1 MVGTVRRVGAGP
13 AHPTGRVRGGTGR
26 AGSLLLPGCRQQP
39 ESRMPRHRIAAEAV
53 IDATPE
59 LAYAIIA
66 DYRDGH
72 PHILPRPPFVSLE
85 VEEGGVGA
93 GTVIRFSMRMLGKTR
108 TMRAAIT
115 EPEPGR
121 VLVESDLDG
130 DIVSTFTVEPVED
143 GRKARVTIATE
154 MNVLRWPL
162 GWLQRRLV
170 TRLLHPVYVREIA
183 QLEAVAGERAK

>member
-1 MVGTVRRVGAGP
+1 MTVGTRRADSWCEQSGWLGSGP
-13 AHPTGRVRGGTGR
+13 AHPTGRAPPGTGR
-26 AGSLLLPGCRQQP
+26 ASSLPFPAHYTPSRT
-39 ESRMPRHRIAAEAV
+39 ESRMPRHRITAEGV
-53 IDATPE
+53 VDAPPGA
-59 LAYAIIA
+59 AYAVIA

-93 GTVIRFSMRMLGKTR
+93 GTVIRFRMRMLAKTR

-130 DIVSTFTVEPVED
+130 DVISTFTVDPVED
-143 GRKARVTIATE
+143 GRKARVTIT
-154 MNVLRWPL
+154 
-162 GWLQRRLV
+162 
-170 TRLLHPVYVREIA
+170 T
-183 QLEAVAGERAK
+183 